1 MPDARF
7 HPSLDFKNASFAG
20 RLIDRVFAAIDPGR
34 TLRTKLD
41 SVRHNH
47 PTHILAVGKA
57 SVAMTHA
64 AIEHLGPRFARATVI
79 TSDEIAAR
87 NQFKNKFVELLV
99 GDHPLPGARSLE
111 STLKLIEHARS
122 IPKDHHVLVL
132 ISGGTSAMLC
142 GIESSEALDQLVAQT
157 DQLMR
162 AGASIHELNAMRS
175 KLDPIKLG
183 GLAKHLGQLKTE
195 QIRVYL
201 LGDVIE
207 QPNAPLESVIGS
219 GPMWAPTRASKIE
232 HMIIADNHTA
242 LDALCAYLAGE
253 GIGLSHIKRRATGFA
268 SDEGAQLA
276 QALLASDNQVPCA
289 VCLGGEPTVR
299 VGNNP
304 GIGGPM
310 LELAASAAVELNGAE
325 FPWTVISLATDGVD
339 GPSGVAGAVLAHD
352 MLRDPDAIGQLKSA
366 IERHE
371 TLGICDQL
379 GATIRTGH
387 TGTNVNDLA
396 IAIHWPSNHR
406 HKKTDE

>member
-7 HPSLDFKNASFAG
+7 HPSLDLQSASFAG
-20 RLIDRVFAAIDPGR
+20 RLIDRVLAPVDPGR
-34 TLRTKLD
+34 TLRARLD
-41 SVRHNH
+41 LVRHNH

-64 AIEHLGPRFARATVI
+64 AIEHLGSRFARATVI

-99 GDHPLPGARSLE
+99 GDHPLPAQRSLE
-111 STLKLIEHARS
+111 STHKLIEHARS

-142 GIESSEALDQLVAQT
+142 GIESAEALEQLVAQT

-195 QIRVYL
+195 QIGVYL

-207 QPNAPLESVIGS
+207 SGEAPVESVIGS
-219 GPMWAPTRASKIE
+219 GPMWTSELE
-232 HMIIADNHTA
+232 HTIIADNHTA
-242 LDALCAYLAGE
+242 LDALCAMLASE

-276 QALLASDNQVPCA
+276 RALLASDDQAPCA

-299 VGNNP
+299 VGDQP

-310 LELAASAAVELNGAE
+310 LELAARAAVELNGAD
-325 FPWTVISLATDGVD
+325 FPWTVISLATDGID
-339 GPSGVAGAVLAHD
+339 GPSGVAGAVFTHD
-352 MLRDPDAIGQLKSA
+352 MLRNPDAIRQLKSA
-366 IERHE
+366 IERHD

-379 GATIRTGH
+379 DATIRTGH

-396 IAIHWPSNHR
+396 IAIRWAIDPAR
-406 HKKTDE
+406 DT

>member
-7 HPSLDFKNASFAG
+7 HPSLDLQSASFAG
-20 RLIDRVFAAIDPGR
+20 RLIDRVLAAVDPGR
-34 TLRTKLD
+34 TLRARLD

-64 AIEHLGPRFARATVI
+64 AIEHLGPRFVRATVI
-79 TSDEIAAR
+79 TSDEITAR

-99 GDHPLPGARSLE
+99 GDHPLPAQRSLE
-111 STLKLIEHARS
+111 STHKLIEHARS
-122 IPKDHHVLVL
+122 IPKDHHVMVL

-142 GIESSEALDQLVAQT
+142 GIESAEALEQLVAQT

-183 GLAKHLGQLKTE
+183 GLAKHLGQLKNE

-207 QPNAPLESVIGS
+207 SGEAPVESVIGS
-219 GPMWAPTRASKIE
+219 GPMWTSELE
-232 HMIIADNHTA
+232 HTIIADNHTA
-242 LDALCAYLAGE
+242 LDAMCALLASE

-276 QALLASDNQVPCA
+276 QALLASGDQAPCA
-289 VCLGGEPTVR
+289 VCLGGEPT
-299 VGNNP
+299 
-304 GIGGPM
+304 
-310 LELAASAAVELNGAE
+310 
-325 FPWTVISLATDGVD
+325 
-339 GPSGVAGAVLAHD
+339 
-352 MLRDPDAIGQLKSA
+352 
-366 IERHE
+366 
-371 TLGICDQL
+371 
-379 GATIRTGH
+379 
-387 TGTNVNDLA
+387 
-396 IAIHWPSNHR
+396 
-406 HKKTDE
+406 

>member
-7 HPSLDFKNASFAG
+7 HPSLDIQSASFAS
-20 RLIDRVFAAIDPGR
+20 RLIDRVLAAVDPGR
-34 TLRTKLD
+34 TLQARLD

-47 PTHILAVGKA
+47 PTHILAMGKA

-79 TSDEIAAR
+79 TSDEITAR

-99 GDHPLPGARSLE
+99 GDHPLPAQRSLE
-111 STLKLIEHARS
+111 STRKLIEHARS
-122 IPKDHHVLVL
+122 IPKDHHVMVL
-132 ISGGTSAMLC
+132 ISGGSSAMLC
-142 GIESSEALDQLVAQT
+142 GIESAEALEQLVSQT
-157 DQLMR
+157 DQHMR

-183 GLAKHLGQLKTE
+183 GLAKHLGQLKNE

-207 QPNAPLESVIGS
+207 QPNAPVESVIGS
-219 GPMWAPTRASKIE
+219 GPMWSPTAASRTE
-232 HMIIADNHTA
+232 HTIIADNHTA
-242 LDALCAYLAGE
+242 LDALCAMLASE

-276 QALLASDNQVPCA
+276 QALSASGDQAPCA

-299 VGNNP
+299 VGARS

-310 LELAASAAVELNGAE
+310 LELAARAAVELSGAD

-339 GPSGVAGAVLAHD
+339 GPSGVAGAVFTHD
-352 MLRDPDAIGQLKSA
+352 MLRNPDAIRQLKSA
-366 IERHE
+366 IERHD

-387 TGTNVNDLA
+387 TGSNVNDLA
-396 IAIHWPSNHR
+396 MVIRWPS
-406 HKKTDE
+406 KTKS